1 MAGGGD
7 MPSFNNCLR
16 VHVPRSQETERPR
29 EDPVKKSIVTLLAA
43 TAALAVMT
51 GSVWAQNMPKKI
63 GYVTNYAT
71 HEWYQNVI
79 RGMQD
84 RAAQLGIEFEVR
96 DANLDVAKEVAAA
109 EDFMSEGVDVLIV
122 TPVNEEGVVPLVRR
136 AREDGVPLVLEGN
149 PVRGMTTMVAICD
162 YDTGYHAGVAA
173 GEYARDNLG
182 GVAKVMN
189 VGLPLL
195 TATVLRSQGFM
206 DGLRTVIP
214 DATLVHDLDGGGN
227 PDRALEVS
235 AAALAQNGDI
245 NIIYGIND
253 SSSQGGLQA
262 WKAAGKSQDGLLVVG
277 TGGEGLGFINM
288 METEPSYQIEAAM
301 FPEKVGFTSIDAA
314 VKLFNNEP
322 VPEHIVSPTA
332 PMVGKDSWQQFYSV
346 SGNTRTIN
354 WDAVN
359 ALVPPDACMKTAA
372 DL

>member
-1 MAGGGD
+1 MNR
-7 MPSFNNCLR
+7 FL
-16 VHVPRSQETERPR
+16 
-29 EDPVKKSIVTLLAA
+29 VTLLA
-43 TAALAVMT
+43 TSAAVAVM
-51 GSVWAQNMPKKI
+51 SASAMSAEMPKKI

-79 RGMQD
+79 KGMQD
-84 RAAQLGIEFEVR
+84 RAQQLGIEFEVR
-96 DANLDVAKEVAAA
+96 DANLDVAREVAMA
-109 EDFMSEGVDVLIV
+109 EDFMSQGVDVLII

-136 AREDGVPLVLEGN
+136 AKEEGMPLVLEGN

-173 GEYARDNLG
+173 GKYAKDNLG

-195 TATVLRSQGFM
+195 SATVLRSNGFM
-206 DGLRTVIP
+206 DGIRTEIP

-235 AAALAQNGDI
+235 AAALAQNSDI

-262 WKAAGKSQDGLLVVG
+262 WKASGRSQDGLLVVG

-288 METEPSYQIEAAM
+288 MDTEPSYQIEAAM

-314 VKLFNNEP
+314 VKLFNNES

-332 PMVGKDSWQQFYSV
+332 PMVGKDSWKQFYSV
-346 SGNTRTIN
+346 EGTTRTIN
-354 WDAVN
+354 WDSVN
-359 ALVPPDACMKTAA
+359 ALQPPDKCMKTAA

>member
-1 MAGGGD
+1 M
-7 MPSFNNCLR
+7 
-16 VHVPRSQETERPR
+16 
-29 EDPVKKSIVTLLAA
+29 KKPLVTLLVT
-43 TAALAVMT
+43 TAALAAM
-51 GSVWAQNMPKKI
+51 SAAALAQNLPKKI

-79 RGMQD
+79 KGMQD
-84 RAAQLGIEFEVR
+84 RADQLGIEFEVR
-96 DANLDVAKEVAAA
+96 DANLDVAKMVSAS
-109 EDFMSEGVDVLIV
+109 EDFIAQGVDVLII
-122 TPVNEEGVVPLVRR
+122 TPVNEEGAVPLVRR
-136 AREDGVPLVLEGN
+136 AREEGVPLVLEGN

-162 YDTGYHAGVAA
+162 YDTGYHAGVEA
-173 GEYARDNLG
+173 GKYAEANLG

-195 TATVLRSQGFM
+195 SATVLRSNGFM
-206 DGLRTVIP
+206 DGLKTIIP
-214 DATLVHDLDGGGN
+214 DATMVHDLDGGGN
-227 PDRALEVS
+227 PDRSLEVS
-235 AAALAQNGDI
+235 SAALAQNGDI

-288 METEPSYQIEAAM
+288 MDAEPSYQIEAAM
-301 FPEKVGFTSIDAA
+301 FPEKVGFTNIEAA
-314 VKLFNNEP
+314 VKLFNDEP

-332 PMVGKDSWQQFYSV
+332 PMVGTDSWKQFYSLE
-346 SGNTRTIN
+346 GTTRTIN

-359 ALVPPDACMKTAA
+359 ALVPAEACMKTAA

>member
-1 MAGGGD
+1 MTR
-7 MPSFNNCLR
+7 L
-16 VHVPRSQETERPR
+16 T
-29 EDPVKKSIVTLLAA
+29 VKLLTTSAV
-43 TAALAVMT
+43 LAVMA
-51 GSVWAQNMPKKI
+51 SASAYAAELPKKI

-79 RGMQD
+79 KGMTD
-84 RAAQLGIEFEVR
+84 RAAELGIELEVR
-96 DANLDVAKEVAAA
+96 DANLDVAKQVSAA
-109 EDFMSEGVDVLIV
+109 EDFMSQGVDVLII
-122 TPVNEEGVVPLVRR
+122 TPVNEEGVVPLLRR
-136 AREDGVPLVLEGN
+136 AKQDDIPVVLEGN
-149 PVRGMTTMVAICD
+149 PVAGMTTMVAICD
-162 YDTGYHAGVAA
+162 YDTGYYAGIEA
-173 GEYARDNLG
+173 GKYATEHLD

-195 TATVLRSQGFM
+195 SATLLRSEGFM
-206 DGLRTVIP
+206 DGLKTVLP
-214 DATLVHDLDGGGN
+214 DAVMVHDLDGGGN

-253 SSSQGGLQA
+253 NSSTGGLQA

-288 METEPSYQIEAAM
+288 MDTEPSYQIEAAM
-301 FPEKVGFTSIDAA
+301 FPEKVGFTAIDAA
-314 VKLFNNEP
+314 VSLFNDEP

-332 PMVGKDSWQQFYSV
+332 PMVGDAWKQFYSV
-346 SGNTRTIN
+346 EGTTRTIN

-359 ALVPPDACMKTAA
+359 AVQAPEKCMKTAA

>member
-7 MPSFNNCLR
+7 RARSFNPILFADLARKNFG
-16 VHVPRSQETERPR
+16 SR
-29 EDPVKKSIVTLLAA
+29 EDTLKNTITTLLLT
-43 TAALAVMT
+43 TAALAVM
-51 GSVWAQNMPKKI
+51 SSAALAQNLPKKI
-63 GYVTNYAT
+63 GYVANYST

-79 RGMQD
+79 KGMEA
-84 RAAQLGIEFEVR
+84 RATELGIEFEMR
-96 DANLDVAKEVAAA
+96 DANLDVARMVSAS
-109 EDFMSEGVDVLIV
+109 EDFMAEGVDVLIV
-122 TPVNEEGVVPLVRR
+122 TPVNEEGAVPLVRR
-136 AREDGVPLVLEGN
+136 AKEDGVPLVLEGN
-149 PVRGMTTMVAICD
+149 PVTGMTTMVAICD

-173 GEYARDNLG
+173 GEYAKEKLG

-195 TATVLRSQGFM
+195 SATVLRSNGFM
-206 DGLRTVIP
+206 DGLKTILP
-214 DATLVHDLDGGGN
+214 DAAMVHDLDGGGN

-235 AAALAQNGDI
+235 SAALAQNGDI

-288 METEPSYQIEAAM
+288 MDTEPSYQIEAAM

-314 VKLFNNEP
+314 VKLFNNEA
-322 VPEHIVSPTA
+322 VPAHIVSPTA
-332 PMVGKDSWQQFYSV
+332 PMVGADSWKRFYSLE
-346 SGNTRTIN
+346 GTTRTIN
-354 WDAVN
+354 WEAVN
-359 ALVPPDACMKTAA
+359 AITPAEKCMKTAA